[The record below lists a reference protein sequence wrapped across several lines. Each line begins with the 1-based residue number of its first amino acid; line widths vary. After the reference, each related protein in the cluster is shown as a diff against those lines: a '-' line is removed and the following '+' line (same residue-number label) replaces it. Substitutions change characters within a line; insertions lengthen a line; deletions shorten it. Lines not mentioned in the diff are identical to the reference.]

1 MLTITQAKSQ
11 FKLRINSK
19 NTEVK
24 NVAKYLKVNPQK
36 VQMYSTLKK
45 SAILPH
51 FPGSGFIKIYCRLSA
66 DFAKI

>member
-36 VQMYSTLKK
+36 VQIYVEKIGNFAT
-45 SAILPH
+45 
-51 FPGSGFIKIYCRLSA
+51 FSGQWIY
-66 DFAKI
+66 